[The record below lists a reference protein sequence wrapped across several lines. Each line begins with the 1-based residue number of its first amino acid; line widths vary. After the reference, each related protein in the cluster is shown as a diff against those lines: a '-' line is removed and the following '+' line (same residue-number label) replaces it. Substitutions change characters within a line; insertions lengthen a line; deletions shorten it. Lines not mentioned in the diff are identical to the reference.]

1 MKTVI
6 QGAARKTPGA
16 GSLAAADGRPILFV
30 AHPALAPPDPRRVLA
45 RPDDRAQDGRTWRAR
60 LMAYNDGP
68 DNPLNL
74 LPAYQL
80 YAHDAYR
87 ALAQTFGIDEVF
99 ILSAGW
105 GLISASFLTPSYDI
119 TFKATKT
126 APWKRRRQD
135 ERY

>member
-1 MKTVI
+1 
-6 QGAARKTPGA
+6 
-16 GSLAAADGRPILFV
+16 
-30 AHPALAPPDPRRVLA
+30 
-45 RPDDRAQDGRTWRAR
+45 
-60 LMAYNDGP
+60 MAYNDGP

-105 GLISASFLTPSYDI
+105 GLISASFLTPAYDI